1 MSSYFQDRNVVQ
13 GVNSTVT
20 SGGTLALVASS
31 KTNQRFTGTQ
41 SHTVTLPDATTLKN
55 AGRLFIINNRS
66 TGTITVNN
74 FSATLIATLAAGT
87 QRTFLVSDVSSSA
100 GVWELAGD
108 NGSSSGSGATISP
121 SDSLKLLQGIAG
133 INYNDGSLASKRVKI
148 NPEEMGANAWTAKS
162 SMNVARKWSD
172 GFTVGG
178 YGYAAG
184 GDQSLTSSE
193 RYDDTNNYWLNRGTL
208 VTGIDSHGAFD
219 LNAIGYICGGLTGG
233 STNSAQVQG
242 YMDSTDVWST
252 KAILGTA
259 RYGISAFGLNGY
271 GYAAGGFNIGISAFN
286 IVEKYSD
293 ANNTWS
299 VRSPIGT
306 SRGRVTSL
314 PSLNGFGYM
323 AGGTDSGFTRI
334 GIVEKYQDSTNA
346 WIALAS
352 LTANSSF
359 YAGSVQNGFLY
370 ISGGEDLSGTATSSV
385 VEYNDFANAWT
396 VKSSLSAARANSFG
410 LSINGFGYACGGTG
424 PVSTVEQ
431 YRNSNFNYLGAFF
444 SSSVVPTTILVSA
457 AVKNLTASV
466 PVRLRT
472 DGDTWRTL
480 LANVDS
486 AVKTGET
493 LKGKFNANRLMY
505 ALGGSS
511 LATSEIYSDT
521 QNTWTNR
528 ASAPAIIDSSPA
540 EFSLDGFAFYA
551 GGFQGGSISAATV
564 KYDDITNVYTPKSG
578 VLSAARYGMPGNS
591 TLLGFGYVTAGRV
604 NGGTY
609 VTTTEK
615 YNSTL
620 DSYTA
625 VTSKISAENT
635 HCNTV
640 LHDRLYAIG
649 GENVGYHNYNEQY
662 DPILNA
668 WASKAVVS
676 SVLSGPV
683 NWTLNDFMYHNS
695 GSNGS
700 NYVTTTEKY
709 NDQTDAWSTA
719 ASSSSGRFAPG
730 VSRLNGYAYVFGGSS
745 FPSGTFSSVERFND
759 GANAWTNMTS
769 MNTARS
775 NPVSANPGT
784 YRKYEIQLATP
795 AFIGGVGAG
804 VWVTKKVLPSVRNS
818 PYAVNVNGSLFVAAG
833 YNGGGLNDTY
843 KYNKQANTWV
853 AGSTFPVSD
862 ASSGNSAAQ
871 LEGFGYAVG
880 GALGGATTA
889 VKKLNGA
896 TEIWST
902 GTAANIAYLSNGV
915 MSLNGKLYVSGDNGG
930 GGIGT
935 NNSQFDPS
943 TSTWTTKGSLTQGK
957 DQNPSSSV
965 NGFGYNFGGYDGT
978 NSLTITDKYND
989 ASDTWTQVAAHT
1001 NTHRG
1006 AGSAMANG
1014 VIYVYG
1020 GLSTASVYGNNMEY
1034 YNDAANVWSVGPSKV
1049 TNAYGTAGAEL
1060 DGTVFSMGGIN
1071 VSTYQDAVE
1080 QFVPSLNSLILGVGL
1095 EVK

>member
-148 NPEEMGANAWTAKS
+148 NPEEIGADVWASKSLLTAAKRQVSGASFNGYAYCLSGESGGSALTNVDKYNDDNNYWFASTVLPVGANDAVTLPQNGFLYFISDVLNTQFNDATSAWSAKGALLTS
-162 SMNVARKWSD
+162 RTNGA
-172 GFTVGG
+172 GFALNN
-178 YGYAAG
+178 YIHFAG
-184 GDQSLTSSE
+184 GQPGGSGETAIVE
-193 RYDDTNNYWLNRGTL
+193 RYDDTLNAWNVRSSL
-208 VTGIDSHGAFD
+208 LFSCYDAAYSD
-219 LNAIGYICGGLTGG
+219 LNGKGYVI
-233 STNSAQVQG
+233 A
-242 YMDSTDVWST
+242 
-252 KAILGTA
+252 
-259 RYGISAFGLNGY
+259 GISS
-271 GYAAGGFNIGISAFN
+271 SAFSSN
-286 IVEKYSD
+286 VQKYSD
-293 ANNTWS
+293 AENSWLAAASYPVTRSALRGFTINGLLYACTGANPSNTRYSENYQFNEAGNSWALKA
-299 VRSPIGT
+299 
-306 SRGRVTSL
+306 SL
-314 PSLNGFGYM
+314 AVDRYYAGSASLNGQGYVFG
-323 AGGTDSGFTRI
+323 G
-334 GIVEKYQDSTNA
+334 
-346 WIALAS
+346 
-352 LTANSSF
+352 
-359 YAGSVQNGFLY
+359 QN
-370 ISGGEDLSGTATSSV
+370 TATS
-385 VEYNDFANAWT
+385 YQN
-396 VKSSLSAARANSFG
+396 
-410 LSINGFGYACGGTG
+410 
-424 PVSTVEQ
+424 TVEQ
-431 YRNSNFNYLGAFF
+431 YKNANFNYLGSFF
-444 SSSVVPTTILVSA
+444 SSAILPVTVLVSA

-564 KYDDITNVYTPKSG
+564 KYDDITNVYTSKSG

-676 SVLSGPV
+676 SILSGPV

-695 GSNGS
+695 GSNGAT
-700 NYVTTTEKY
+700 YVTTTEKY